1 MAHRGI
7 ISKVMKFLHFLFEW
21 FNFYGRFVSV
31 GSVLFRCFRYQ
42 LEQLYHCRNGVSY
55 CICCWIWCWIKFVIS
70 RLVFSFSWWWWCCCS
85 GCLVSGE
92 QFRRTLY
99 FRVEAQWI
107 KLDINRIE
115 RFFFLSGFSFTHIHE
130 SLDRRGRGR
139 AFL

>member
-7 ISKVMKFLHFLFEW
+7 ISKEMKFLHFLFEW
-21 FNFYGRFVSV
+21 FDFYGRFVSV
-31 GSVLFRCFRYQ
+31 GSVLFWCFRYQ
-42 LEQLYHCRNGVSY
+42 LEQLYRCRNGVSY

-115 RFFFLSGFSFTHIHE
+115 RFFFLSDFSFTHIHE